1 MNRKRFICFFV
12 FAAIMLFGGQAL
24 AADCSSCVECSADPT
39 FTQRDARNPAILPL
53 LRNYATTE
61 IQKEGVTAVVVL
73 SDGGCGCDTEAS
85 GEAEEPQRTVVLV
98 GDQGARTSFEVT
110 GDLPAEVRAIVPADD

>member
-1 MNRKRFICFFV
+1 MTGKRLVYVFV
-12 FAAIMLFGGQAL
+12 FAAVLLFGGQAL

-53 LRNYATTE
+53 LRNHATTE
-61 IQKEGVTAVVVL
+61 IQKEGVTAIVVL

-98 GDQGARTSFEVT
+98 GDQGARASFEVT
-110 GDLPAEVRAIVPADD
+110 GDLPAEVRTVVPIE